1 MMDGSKMRQDPKSP
15 ALSVGR
21 SRSLRA
27 EAAILK
33 AATTLMEEKRPAQIT
48 AEAICKR
55 AGVSKATLYKWWPS
69 KIHVMLDAILKR
81 IEIEVVVPDTG
92 SAYQDYLTLLTNFA
106 KFQIN
111 TPFGES
117 VSCLFAEGAN
127 NQELKDLYLERYSKP
142 RRAQLEQIWKRGVER
157 GELRAD
163 TRSGLI
169 LDTLFGVLH
178 YKQILGSHPVT
189 EDTAKAVVDMIFS
202 GIRTK
207 DGSGS

>member
-1 MMDGSKMRQDPKSP
+1 MDGSKMRQDPKSP

-69 KIHVMLDAILKR
+69 KIHVML
-81 IEIEVVVPDTG
+81 
-92 SAYQDYLTLLTNFA
+92 
-106 KFQIN
+106 
-111 TPFGES
+111 
-117 VSCLFAEGAN
+117 
-127 NQELKDLYLERYSKP
+127 
-142 RRAQLEQIWKRGVER
+142 EQIWKRGVER